1 MDKQEVEHYK
11 MQEALQQEGIESQA
25 MAYAP
30 QIHEQM
36 QQAQAI
42 LVEQTNPKRVVENI
56 MLRLRGVQKNPDG
69 TESKIGEPKMNNIG
83 IKEIWFKL
91 DSFINQNVI
100 LSHLDRKEISNI
112 MDFLS
117 KSLILDLQLNW
128 KIYGITK
135 KTDLDAINDT
145 VLVNIYMALK
155 RAEGQN
161 EKNWLGKIS
170 IEQISGG
177 VSRIPKAQ
185 KEGFWNKFR
194 I

>member
-1 MDKQEVEHYK
+1 MNRNEYEQF
-11 MQEALQQEGIESQA
+11 EAQQSLQAQGIEGQQTV
-25 MAYAP
+25 YAP
-30 QIHEQM
+30 QMHEQV

-42 LVEQTNPKRVVENI
+42 LVEQTNPRKVVEEI
-56 MLRLRGVQKNPDG
+56 MLRLRGVKKNPDG
-69 TESKIGEPKMNNIG
+69 TETRIGDAKMNEIG

-100 LSHLDRKEISNI
+100 LSHLDKGEISKL

-128 KIYGITK
+128 REYGITK

-145 VLVNIYMALK
+145 VLLNIYMALK
-155 RAEGQN
+155 RAEGQG

-170 IEQISGG
+170 VEQISSTPRFSGAKKD
-177 VSRIPKAQ
+177 S
-185 KEGFWNKFR
+185 FWSKFR
-194 I
+194 L